1 MHVFTGRIGGGS
13 TDVFGGLVFS
23 RKELQGRGSGF
34 GQIERQSF
42 KSSFLGTFVYDME

>member
-1 MHVFTGRIGGGS
+1 MHVFKGRIGGGS
-13 TDVFGGLVFS
+13 TDVFGGFVFS
-23 RKELQGRGSGF
+23 RRELQGRESGF